1 MKDMKGCDAAIKEI
15 NNGGKSAGNGGSM
28 RGAGDMK
35 YEYGAR
41 KGGKSSYAK
50 AMNHRK
56 SGK

>member
-1 MKDMKGCDAAIKEI
+1 MSAPTRVRLLSLVSV
-15 NNGGKSAGNGGSM
+15 SAGNGGSM
-28 RGAGDMK
+28 RGAGNMK